1 MKRFYKDVTTAGSE
15 LGWSISLDGRP
26 IKTQGG
32 RPQVIPTRDLA
43 EAMAE
48 EWRGQGEKID
58 PATFPFRDMADYAI
72 DVVSR
77 DKTSVVEKLLGYAE
91 TDTLCFRADPEE
103 ALFRRQQEVWEPIVA
118 RVENREG
125 VTFHR
130 ISGIL
135 HRAQAAETIGRLNA
149 GLQSLDPFTIAA
161 LEQTTSLSAS
171 LCIGL
176 ESIREGAD
184 GENLWD
190 AANLE
195 EDWQAELW
203 GIDAEAQQRRDK
215 RKRDFLRAMAFA
227 RLATC

>member
-149 GLQSLDPFTIAA
+149 GLQPLDPFTIAA

-227 RLATC
+227 RLATR

>member
-32 RPQVIPTRDLA
+32 RPQVIPTQDLA

-135 HRAQAAETIGRLNA
+135 HRAQAAETIGLLNA
-149 GLQSLDPFTIAA
+149 GLQPLDPFTIAA

-176 ESIREGAD
+176 ESIREEAD

-227 RLATC
+227 RLATR